1 MINQYSSSLL
11 WSKIVPRDVFASKL
25 VGEKEVKKGGGGKMK
40 NPRDK
45 VSFKHHVLYVFI
57 VHFWLQF

>member
-1 MINQYSSSLL
+1 MI
-11 WSKIVPRDVFASKL
+11 PRDVFPSKL
-25 VGEKEVKKGGGGKMK
+25 VGEEEVKKGGGGKMK

-45 VSFKHHVLYVFI
+45 VCFKHHVLYVII